1 MLCMRAFHCNGAAA
15 NNMQIRKQVMW
26 IDYVMNRT
34 EINLFSAVILHFI
47 WFIREEIQLN
57 QIV

>member
-15 NNMQIRKQVMW
+15 NDMQIRKRVMW

-57 QIV
+57 